1 MPAGV
6 SFAPRTLLIGFAAAY
21 LSVLTFHQGTILVLH
36 LLGFAPNFPWSTRP
50 VPAFGLPAIVQL
62 AFWGGLWGC
71 LIAAFR
77 GMFKPGRP
85 RLIYGFLFGA
95 IVCNIVGW
103 YVVAPMK
110 GNPSPAFG
118 LATMWRGLTINGVF
132 GLGTIVF
139 LDLADIYFGKR
150 ARVSSDA

>member
-36 LLGFAPNFPWSTRP
+36 LLGFIPNFPWNMRP
-50 VPAFGLPAIVQL
+50 VPNFGLPAIVQL

-77 GMFKPGRP
+77 GMFQPGRP
-85 RLIYGFLFGA
+85 RLIFGLLFGA
-95 IVCNIVGW
+95 IVCNVVGW
-103 YVVAPMK
+103 YVVAPLK

-139 LDLADIYFGKR
+139 LDLFDIYFRKR
-150 ARVSSDA
+150 APASSDA

>member
-6 SFAPRTLLIGFAAAY
+6 SFAPRTLLFGFAAAY

-36 LLGFAPNFPWSTRP
+36 FLGVVPNFPWSTRP
-50 VPAFGLPAIVQL
+50 VPVFGLPAIVQI

-77 GMFKPGRP
+77 GMFKPGRS

-95 IVCNIVGW
+95 ILCNAVGW
-103 YVVAPMK
+103 YVVAPLK

-132 GLGTIVF
+132 GLGTVVF
-139 LDLADIYFGKR
+139 LDLFDIYFAKR
-150 ARVSSDA
+150 AKSAHDA